1 MPKLDAFRLDQYKI
15 DGGSGFSIGTLEAGT
30 GINALKAT
38 SNIAI
43 TAIGSYGKV
52 LEAKMLYGGVITV
65 NFALLV
71 NQEGGNNATYARIYK
86 NGVAVGTARSRS
98 SIGTSEIYTEN
109 ITVSPND
116 LVQIYAYKSHN
127 LSTSYILAGDII
139 QVKLGIP
146 IVEQTV

>member
-86 NGVAVGTARSRS
+86 NGVAVGTARTKSF
-98 SIGTSEIYTEN
+98 GKSEIYTEN

>member
-15 DGGSGFSIGTLEAGT
+15 DRGFSIGTLEAGT

-71 NQEGGNNATYARIYK
+71 NQEGGNNETYARIYK
-86 NGVAVGTARSRS
+86 NGVAVGTARTKS
-98 SIGTSEIYTEN
+98 SGTSEIYTEN

-127 LSTSYILAGDII
+127 LSTSYILAGDIM

>member
-15 DGGSGFSIGTLEAGT
+15 DRGFSIGTLEAGT

-43 TAIGSYGKV
+43 TAIDSYGKV

-86 NGVAVGTARSRS
+86 NGVAVGTERTKSF
-98 SIGTSEIYTEN
+98 GTNEIYTEN

-116 LVQIYAYKSHN
+116 LVQIYAYRSHD

-139 QVKLGIP
+139 QVKLGFP

>member
-15 DGGSGFSIGTLEAGT
+15 DRGFSIGTLEAGT

-43 TAIGSYGKV
+43 TAIDSYGKV

-86 NGVAVGTARSRS
+86 NGVAVRTERTKS
-98 SIGTSEIYTEN
+98 SCTSEIYTEN

-116 LVQIYAYKSHN
+116 LVQIYAYRSHD

-139 QVKLGIP
+139 QVKLGFP